1 MGWEAGV
8 TGAIMA
14 LVLWG
19 LSRGS
24 ASPDVL
30 LVGGAVVLAGLST
43 ISDQFPP
50 VSEFASTFGN
60 EGLLTIGA
68 LFVVAS
74 ALTETGGVAIMAE
87 RLLGR
92 SSSLRVGL
100 MRLTF
105 PVAGISAFLNNT
117 PLVAM
122 LTPVVADWA
131 DRQSLSRSKFLLPL
145 SYAAVLGGTCTL
157 IGTSTNLIVQGFLI
171 QAART
176 DPTVEP
182 FGLFTLTPIG
192 VPVTLAGLAYM
203 LLVVPAWLPD
213 RFARRRPMDDPRQ
226 YTVEMRVPSGS
237 SLRGMT
243 IEEAGLRHL
252 PGIYLS
258 SIERGGETLVAVG
271 SQQRLQEGDELIFVG
286 VLESVA
292 ELHQRR
298 GLAPASTEVSR
309 LRTTSFNRALVEAVV
324 SPRNPMLGQS
334 VREARF
340 RLHYDAAVVAVHR
353 NGEQVTGKIG
363 DIILRAGDTLLLQA
377 HAQFAEKYRDSQ
389 DFLVVSSVAHWRPM
403 RHEKAWLA
411 ISIQAAMIVAV
422 TFEPWTGVSVF
433 LGAMLAAGAMGL
445 TGCISAERARRAL
458 DLPVLIAIA
467 AALFLG
473 RAMER
478 TGLAGFIADG
488 IMTTAAPLGPW
499 GSLAGVYLLTLIF
512 TELVT
517 NNAAAALAFPIALQ
531 VCQGL
536 HLSLTPFAVVI
547 AIAASAGFAT
557 PLGYQTHLMVY
568 GAGGYRFSDFVRVGV
583 PLDILVGAIALA
595 LVPWVFPL
603 YGR

>member
-1 MGWEAGV
+1 MSWEAAITGV
-8 TGAIMA
+8 VMT

-19 LSRGS
+19 LARS
-24 ASPDVL
+24 AAGPDVL
-30 LVGGAVVLAGLST
+30 LVGAAVFIAALNTV
-43 ISDQFPP
+43 SDRFPP
-50 VSEFASTFGN
+50 ISEFAATFGN

-68 LFVVAS
+68 LFIVAS
-74 ALTETGGVAIMAE
+74 ALTETGGVAILAE
-87 RLLGR
+87 RILGR
-92 SSSLRVGL
+92 SASLRLGL
-100 MRLTF
+100 TRLMF
-105 PVAGISAFLNNT
+105 PVAGISAFMNNT

-171 QAART
+171 QAAKT
-176 DPTVEP
+176 DPSVKP

-192 VPVTLAGLAYM
+192 VPVTLAGLVF
-203 LLVVPAWLPD
+203 LLVVVPRWLPE
-213 RFARRRPMDDPRQ
+213 RSARRRPVDDPRQ
-226 YTVEMRVPSGS
+226 YTVEMRIPAGS
-237 SLRGMT
+237 PLQGLT
-243 IEEAGLRHL
+243 IEDAGLRHL
-252 PGIYLS
+252 PGTYLV
-258 SIERGGETLVAVG
+258 SIERAGETLVAVG
-271 SQQRLQEGDELIFVG
+271 SQQRLQGGDELIFVG

-298 GLAPASTEVSR
+298 GLVPASAEVSR
-309 LRTTSFNRALVEAVV
+309 LRATSFNRALIEAVV

-340 RLHYDAAVVAVHR
+340 RMHYDAAVVAVHR

-363 DIILRAGDTLLLQA
+363 DILLRAGDTLLLQA
-377 HAQFAEKYRDSQ
+377 HARFAEKYRDSQ

-422 TFEPWTGVSVF
+422 TFESLTGVSVF
-433 LGAMLAAGAMGL
+433 MGAMMAACAMGVG
-445 TGCISAERARRAL
+445 GCVSAERARRAL

-478 TGLAGFIADG
+478 TGLAEYIAQG
-488 IMTTAAPLGPW
+488 VMSGMNPLGPW
-499 GSLAGVYLLTLIF
+499 GSLAGIYVLTLVF

-531 VCQGL
+531 VCHRL
-536 HLSLTPFAVVI
+536 HLSLMPFAVVI

-568 GAGGYRFSDFVRVGV
+568 GAGGYRFSDFARMGV
-583 PLDILVGAIALA
+583 PLDVLVGIIALA

-603 YGR
+603 TGQ